1 MECPYCG
8 GESQVKDSR
17 TSSEGGRQT
26 IRRRREC
33 TACKRRFTTKEQLG
47 APSIKVQKRDGH
59 YKPFDPDKIV
69 WVLGRVCSDRPG
81 LTTADHQR
89 LARKVEAEL
98 LDEGVKTI
106 RSGEIVERLLRLL
119 KDVDRLA
126 HDRLAADYLD
136 ENGRVRTDLPRPAP
150 GPQAGQL
157 GLPGMIEEEEEKS

>member
-33 TACKRRFTTKEQLG
+33 TVCKRRFTTKEQLG
-47 APSIKVQKRDGH
+47 APAIKVQKRDGH
-59 YKPFDPDKIV
+59 HEPFDPGKIV
-69 WVLGRVCSDRPG
+69 RVVARVGRDRPG
-81 LTTADHQR
+81 LGPADQQR

-136 ENGRVRTDLPRPAP
+136 ENGRVRTDVPRPAA

-157 GLPGMIEEEEEKS
+157 GLPGMIDEEEDKS

>member
-17 TSSEGGRQT
+17 TSSEAGRQT

-59 YKPFDPDKIV
+59 HEPFEPDKIV

-81 LTTADHQR
+81 LTPADHQR

-136 ENGRVRTDLPRPAP
+136 ENGRVRTDVPRPP
-150 GPQAGQL
+150 SSGQAGQL
-157 GLPGMIEEEEEKS
+157 GLPGMIDEEEEKS